1 MKFGHHQS
9 FYLRVNWLSKAFKA
23 IESDPRFFY
32 DDHGFEKIG
41 LGRNMVK
48 SLKYWSTAVGIMSE
62 KKNEERKPVHVL
74 TPIGELIKQHDR
86 FVRRPLTAA
95 VLHYLLA
102 SSKEQATSWYWF
114 FNVCNLRSASADE
127 VLESLNEWVFNEFD
141 KSVSIQSLKR
151 DIECIR
157 QLYTSRSA
165 VGDDP
170 EEVVA
175 SPFSS
180 LNLLADTK
188 QGLVKQ
194 TPDIQNIGLDALYFS
209 LLVYGHRHQVN
220 SVTWEELQVK
230 PLLWGRMY
238 HLTSQQILEV
248 LELLHA
254 EPYYPLTFVRTNQL
268 YTLNFELVEPHQF
281 LQKAYEREAAV

>member
-48 SLKYWSTAVGIMSE
+48 SLRYWSIAVGMVSE
-62 KKNEERKPVHVL
+62 SKNEERKPIHVL
-74 TPIGELIKQHDR
+74 TPIGQLVKRYDR
-86 FVRRPLTAA
+86 FVQKPLTAA

-102 SSKEQATSWYWF
+102 TNKAHATSWYWF
-114 FNVCNLRSASADE
+114 FNVCNFRASTSE
-127 VLESLNEWVFNEFD
+127 KLLGSLNEWVLQEFD
-141 KSVSIQSLKR
+141 KSVSVQSLKR

-157 QLYTSRSA
+157 QLYTVRSK

-175 SPFSS
+175 SPFS
-180 LNLLADTK
+180 NLKLLGDTK
-188 QGLVKQ
+188 QGVVKQ
-194 TPDIQNIGLDALYFS
+194 TPDMRNISLSALYFS
-209 LLVYGHRHQVN
+209 LLVYGYRHQVN

-230 PLLWGRMY
+230 PMLWGRVF
-238 HLTSQQILEV
+238 HLTSQQILEA

-254 EPYYPLTFVRTNQL
+254 EPDFPVTFVRTNQL
-268 YTLNFELVEPHQF
+268 YTLTFELVEPHHY
-281 LQKAYEREAAV
+281 LQKVYEREAAI